1 MARKLTFLAFV
12 ACLAT
17 AAAKVQDGWLTLTSE
32 DCEQF
37 VAKFSFSPGNRGR
50 IAGHFYSDATTT
62 IARDHSDYFDGHPH
76 ALQVALFSDMQWEEY
91 RKMLAEGSLCK
102 DRMATASFN
111 KKIRPSHSDKA
122 NVAKGLARVHGKNQ
136 FNFAAEIPPLKDRSH
151 YWYVVL
157 SDCYLEE
164 YDAHPPRLD
173 YYMEFLNGDSH
184 LPADEDGLVNIHAFV
199 FALLAIGT
207 AVGAVKLR
215 RQIKVVGQMHLT
227 LMILSMAYSTEML
240 SVLMELTHLWVYVLD
255 GKGMRWRHGR
265 LPFDFAAD
273 AFQNASELLL
283 SSILIA
289 ISFGWTMHG
298 NFTRG
303 VVTLG
308 GQLRVT
314 RGQLAV
320 IVVSTVGFLQLVLE
334 LAGRG
339 YEEDFNSFHDHEHWP
354 GACLMLLRVALSAL
368 LWFGVRDTLQ
378 LGNKS
383 AVNALLSRLR
393 LVGMSWLL
401 SFPFLVLVVAPMV
414 SPSRRHAFVT
424 LGALLSQFAAL
435 TTVGA
440 QLLNMDGEFFKGSTL
455 AKMGTMFAD
464 ASTEEVYLG
473 ASKAATGVAG
483 MISQIRKKVAVD

>member
-1 MARKLTFLAFV
+1 MARTACCITLV
-12 ACLAT
+12 ACLQS

-32 DCEQF
+32 NSEQF
-37 VAKFSFSPGNRGR
+37 VAKFSFSPSNRGR
-50 IAGHFYSDATTT
+50 IAGHFYSDVTTT
-62 IARDHSDYFDGHPH
+62 IASDHSDYFDGHPH
-76 ALQVALFSDMQWEEY
+76 TLQVALFSDTQWANY

-102 DRMATASFN
+102 DRMETATFN

-122 NVAKGLARVHGKNQ
+122 IVAKGLSRVHGKNQ
-136 FNFAAEIPPLKDRSH
+136 FNFAAEIPIQKDRSH
-151 YWYVVL
+151 YWYVVM

-184 LPADEDGLVNIHAFV
+184 LPADEDGLVKIHAFV
-199 FALLAIGT
+199 FALLFIGT
-207 AVGAVKLR
+207 VVGAVKLR
-215 RQIKVVGQMHLT
+215 QQMKAVGQMHLI
-227 LMILSMAYSTEML
+227 LMILAMAYSTEML

-265 LPFDFAAD
+265 PPFDFAAD

-283 SSILIA
+283 SAILIA

-298 NFTRG
+298 SFTRG
-303 VVTLG
+303 VVPLG
-308 GQLRVT
+308 GQRRVT

-320 IVVSTVGFLQLVLE
+320 LVVSTVGLLQIVLE
-334 LAGRG
+334 LAGRR

-354 GACLMLLRVALSAL
+354 GTCLMLLRVALAAL
-368 LWFGVRDTLQ
+368 LWFGVRQSLQ
-378 LGNKS
+378 LGNKAS
-383 AVNALLSRLR
+383 VNALLTRLR

-401 SFPFLVLVVAPMV
+401 SFPFIVLAVAPMV
-414 SPSRRHAFVT
+414 SPTRRHAVVT

-435 TTVGA
+435 TAVGA
-440 QLLNMDGEFFKGSTL
+440 QLLNMDGDFFKGSTL

-464 ASTEEVYLG
+464 ASTEQVYLG

-483 MISQIRKKVAVD
+483 MISHIRKKVAVD